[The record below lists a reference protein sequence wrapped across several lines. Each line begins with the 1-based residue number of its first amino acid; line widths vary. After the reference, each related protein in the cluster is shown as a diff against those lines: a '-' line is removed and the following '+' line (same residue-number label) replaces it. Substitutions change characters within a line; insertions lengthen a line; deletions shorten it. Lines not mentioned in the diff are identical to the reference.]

1 MNCSE
6 QALADHHQSPAAALL
21 SRGSPSGQGSSDRKR
36 GEQTDAGG
44 WCLPDLSTAAIA
56 ASSIVFN
63 MHEQLSGLSSPSKR
77 GPVVSSPLPGRI
89 KPFQTGRTADGG
101 TGPNDGE
108 QEHGGRDGTLSS
120 SKSVT
125 VDGNSNRELTLE
137 LMEERQMRKTLQTQV
152 FLVSNDDPDDVFV
165 KLDLCAFVTLN
176 TRPNYR
182 LRVISFAL
190 SDNANQ
196 TAHCTGGRGDS
207 AKTRFGN
214 VAC

>member
-1 MNCSE
+1 MEREANARLAAELEHVRTQLE
-6 QALADHHQSPAAALL
+6 QA
-21 SRGSPSGQGSSDRKR
+21 RSSDRKR

-44 WCLPDLSTAAIA
+44 WGLPDLSTAAIA
-56 ASSIVFN
+56 ASSIVLN

-108 QEHGGRDGTLSS
+108 QEHGGREGTLSS

-125 VDGNSNRELTLE
+125 VDDSSNRELTLE
-137 LMEERQMRKTLQTQV
+137 LMEERRMRKTLQTQV
-152 FLVSNDDPDDVFV
+152 FLVSHDDPDNVFV
-165 KLDLCAFVTLN
+165 KLNLCAFVTLN
-176 TRPNYR
+176 TCANYR